1 MKKKVVF
8 VWGVLTGSLLTL
20 ALVPQI
26 EKIRHKKTERII
38 HQSKNS
44 RVLDDKSS
52 HMSSE
57 ELQME
62 LEKISQRVDELMN

>member
-8 VWGVLTGSLLTL
+8 VWGVLIGSLLTL

-38 HQSKNS
+38 NQRKNS